1 MSTERNDDD
10 GPTEVVGLFGS
21 REGVERAIAGLKA
34 AGFADADLSLLA
46 SHESIE
52 AADKSGRTW
61 KQRLVAL
68 VDELRYEQP
77 LVASGAIFLA
87 GGPVAATIAAVIGA
101 AVGGIAVKE
110 VLEEVTATP
119 HTDQFARSIEAGGVI
134 LWVRAEAAEREE
146 VAARVL
152 SESGGTNVHSHR
164 PQAAV

>member
-1 MSTERNDDD
+1 MEAEHHD
-10 GPTEVVGLFGS
+10 GDGATEVVGLFGS
-21 REGVERAIAGLKA
+21 REGVERAIACLKA

-52 AADKSGRTW
+52 AADTSGRTW
-61 KQRLVAL
+61 KERLVAL

-87 GGPVAATIAAVIGA
+87 GGPMAATVAAVIGA
-101 AVGGIAVKE
+101 AVGGVAVKE

-119 HTDQFARSIEAGGVI
+119 HTAQFARSVEAGSVI
-134 LWVRAEAAEREE
+134 LWVRADAPEREE
-146 VAARVL
+146 TAARIL

-164 PQAAV
+164 PPGRA